1 MIMSAIHNDSPEV
14 RNIVATAFPEY
25 RGRRFTVQAFQGPMR
40 LSSYWSGGSRDYF
53 AFVNMGNAGLVT
65 HIPENGSPFTL
76 GIDELVALPINV
88 ALVRYHRG
96 PYEYVTV
103 IVPAENLN
111 RFALPASV
119 PLEWAEQVVLAA
131 TATYKNS
138 YGGLTNCRFRE
149 ATRAT
154 GIDENQWSLAKATL
168 TAKKLLNAAGA
179 ITDAGRNAVGDTRL
193 SSLAS
198 CKPS

>member
-1 MIMSAIHNDSPEV
+1 MNAIHNDSPEV

-25 RGRRFTVQAFQGPMR
+25 RGRRFAVEAFQGPMR

-53 AFVNMGNAGLVT
+53 AFVNMGVAGLATQV
-65 HIPENGSPFTL
+65 PENGTPFTPA
-76 GIDELVALPINV
+76 INNELTTLPTNI

-96 PYEYVTV
+96 PHEYVTV
-103 IVPAENLN
+103 FVPAENLN
-111 RFALPASV
+111 RFALPAAV

-154 GIDENQWSLAKATL
+154 GIDENQWNLAKATL
-168 TAKKLLNAAGA
+168 MAKKLLNAAGA